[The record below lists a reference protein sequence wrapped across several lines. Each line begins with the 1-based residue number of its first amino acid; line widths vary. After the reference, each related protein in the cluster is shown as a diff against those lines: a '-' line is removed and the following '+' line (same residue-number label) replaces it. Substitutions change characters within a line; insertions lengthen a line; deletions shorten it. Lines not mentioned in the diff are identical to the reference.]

1 MVSLHAGWPAGPL
14 LFPPSVLPPLRG
26 PERVSLHSFL
36 RLICEANQ
44 LLLVDVVSAFSA
56 PLFGESPERS
66 RKLVKSVHLID
77 AGSVQSGR
85 MIEFLEACTG
95 MHGLDALT
103 LKGLALSGLSDLA
116 TRPFRKWCSHC
127 YQADVQA
134 GLSPYDR
141 LLWSINLVRYCPVHE
156 IKLSSKCLCCMKD
169 RSPTLYGRDIS
180 GFCPKC
186 QAWLGKAE
194 VPRWGQ
200 HDDQSRHGI
209 WVARS
214 FADLLEFELPV
225 EEHLGGSLVASIREL
240 AELHHKGVMARLAEQ
255 VRRNKSV
262 VATWLA
268 GKSRPNWDALCD
280 LSYVYQQPLH
290 ALLTGEIAKISLD
303 QPLLLP
309 ASALPRQ
316 GTRKRAQV
324 LDSTKAVL
332 LLEAASSGA
341 YKSMGSVRDVAKRLG
356 TSDRELLRRV
366 PDATRAA
373 AEAFRQLRKAA
384 SAEAACRRVEGL
396 SKAAALVAKEFASQ
410 GSKVT
415 RRTMAKAMEKLG
427 WAPRYNE
434 SAALLSFVKQAVAR
448 RSANGPAGSPS
459 CSGES

>member
-1 MVSLHAGWPAGPL
+1 MVSVNAADPAGPL
-14 LFPPSVLPPLRG
+14 LFPPSVLPPLQGR
-26 PERVSLHSFL
+26 ERASLHSLL

-77 AGSVQSGR
+77 GGSVQSRR
-85 MIEFLEACTG
+85 MIDFLEACTG
-95 MHGLDALT
+95 MRELDALT
-103 LKGLALSGLSDLA
+103 LKDLSLPGLNNLA

-141 LLWSINLVRYCPVHE
+141 LLWSIDLVGYCPVHE
-156 IKLSSKCLCCMKD
+156 TKLSSKCLCCMQD

-186 QAWLGKAE
+186 QAWLGRAE
-194 VPRWGQ
+194 APRVIA

-214 FADLLEFELPV
+214 FADLLEFPPPV
-225 EEHLGGSLVASIREL
+225 GVDLSDPLMASIREL

-255 VRRNKSV
+255 LRRNKSV

-268 GKSRPNWDALCD
+268 GRSRPNWDALCD

-316 GTRKRAQV
+316 GTRKRAQI
-324 LDSTKAVL
+324 LDPDKAIL

-341 YKSMGSVRDVAKRLG
+341 YRSMASVRDVAKRLG

-366 PDATRAA
+366 PDATKAA
-373 AEAFRQLRKAA
+373 AEAFKQLRKAA
-384 SAEAACRRVEGL
+384 SADAAGRRAQGL
-396 SKAAALVAKEFASQ
+396 SKAAMVVAREFADQ
-410 GSKVT
+410 GNKVT
-415 RRTMAKAMEKLG
+415 RRTMAKAMERLG
-427 WAPRYNE
+427 WVPRYDE
-434 SAALLSFVKQAVAR
+434 SAALLSFVKQAVADL
-448 RSANGPAGSPS
+448 SASRPSSSPS